1 MCLCVRMYVCAYVYM
16 SVLCVYVCIYITYVQ
31 MRMFCMYI
39 HVCISLLPNAQ
50 TIKRLMK
57 SNKNVK
63 TLTEKKSFFLNKT
76 SASQGVFHKIVHLI
90 P

>member
-16 SVLCVYVCIYITYVQ
+16 SVLCVYVCIYIMYVQ
-31 MRMFCMYI
+31 MRVFCMYI

-50 TIKRLMK
+50 TIKRFMK
-57 SNKNVK
+57 KKCENTNR
-63 TLTEKKSFFLNKT
+63 KKSFFLNKT